1 MYVLE
6 RQASSAMAGWMTIAL
21 CQHRAPLEHV
31 RRGLDQLV
39 ELRISYCPCTVEQHL
54 SRTANTGLPRFYEK
68 AG

>member
-6 RQASSAMAGWMTIAL
+6 RRASSTAVGWMTLAL
-21 CQHRAPLEHV
+21 CQCRAPLERV
-31 RRGLDQLV
+31 RRGLGQPA

-54 SRTANTGLPRFYEK
+54 SHTANAGLSRFYEK